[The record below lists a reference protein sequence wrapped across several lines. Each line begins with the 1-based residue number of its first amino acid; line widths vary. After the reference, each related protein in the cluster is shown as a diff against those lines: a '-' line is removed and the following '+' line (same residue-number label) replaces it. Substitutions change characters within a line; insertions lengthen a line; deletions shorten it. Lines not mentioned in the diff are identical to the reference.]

1 MTRRKL
7 QASTNTPI
15 NPADNLIRET
25 TKNTIGVLYKQQQHT
40 LRPSSLHL
48 HTAIQTSPLH
58 KQQWPVVY
66 TSFLPYCIPPWP
78 SCSFTTQK
86 IHYCRRKSAV
96 ITLITQQIRQWT
108 GPDFLHLCIAEY
120 FNISIWQFQILRYEY
135 LHVCKLLHTQNV
147 YDVTMKCGGFMSRSG
162 TNVHSNS

>member
-48 HTAIQTSPLH
+48 HAAIQTSPLH
-58 KQQWPVVY
+58 KQWPVEY
-66 TSFLPYCIPPWP
+66 TSFLLYYIPPRP

-86 IHYCRRKSAV
+86 IHYRRRKSAV
-96 ITLITQQIRQWT
+96 IKLITQQIRQWT
-108 GPDFLHLCIAEY
+108 GADLLYSCIAEY
-120 FNISIWQFQILRYEY
+120 FSTSIYQFQILRYEY
-135 LHVCKLLHTQNV
+135 LHVCNFCTHKTCV
-147 YDVTMKCGGFMSRSG
+147 
-162 TNVHSNS
+162 